1 MTKYTTDFK
10 IGIVKE
16 YLSGVAGVDSLA
28 KKHGLPTGTTLSRW
42 IHAYNTL
49 GEDGLKRSRTNKV
62 YSVDFKLKAIT
73 MYENS
78 GKSYQ
83 EVADALKLNNP
94 SLIGLWLKNYHERGM
109 EGLSRSKGGPPLSKN
124 KPSSSTKIDDLELA
138 NQRIA
143 ELEYELKMQTIRNK
157 YLEQL
162 RSLRQEKAMKK
173 KQESSTSSVKKKN
186 IR

>member
-1 MTKYTTDFK
+1 MTKYTTAFK
-10 IGIVKE
+10 MNIVKE
-16 YLSGVAGVDSLA
+16 YLSGKAGVDRLA
-28 KKHGLPTGTTLSRW
+28 KKYGLPTGTTLSRW

-49 GEDGLKRSRTNKV
+49 GEEGLQGSRKKRV

-83 EVADALKLNNP
+83 EVANALKLKNP
-94 SLIGLWLKNYHERGM
+94 SLIGLWLKNYHERGK

-124 KPSSSTKIDDLELA
+124 KPSSSAKIDDLELA

-143 ELEYELKMQTIRNK
+143 ELEYELKRQTIRNK

-186 IR
+186 TR